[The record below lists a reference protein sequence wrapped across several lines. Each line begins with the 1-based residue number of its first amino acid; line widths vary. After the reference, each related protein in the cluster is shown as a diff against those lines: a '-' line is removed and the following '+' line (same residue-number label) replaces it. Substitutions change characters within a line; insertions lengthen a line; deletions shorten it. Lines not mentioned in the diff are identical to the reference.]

1 MIEIAVRQ
9 STLMQITSAQ
19 INTSTARG
27 TIAACRKNHLRC
39 QQQRTQENTSC
50 DTQKYGKLHNTPYV
64 YSW

>member
-1 MIEIAVRQ
+1 
-9 STLMQITSAQ
+9 MQITSAQ